1 MKFSDETEQK
11 RAMMEMQGVM
21 CGSRPIRVSQ
31 ATPKYRQSYNIQL
44 AKPTITQP
52 TFQTPAVYAGYV
64 EPDAN
69 VYIGNITPTTTDED
83 IRK

>member
-1 MKFSDETEQK
+1 
-11 RAMMEMQGVM
+11 MQGVV

-31 ATPKYRQSYNIQL
+31 ATPKYRQTYSIQL
-44 AKPTITQP
+44 AKPTIA
-52 TFQTPAVYAGYV
+52 QTNVIAPVYAGYA

-69 VYIGNITPTTTDED
+69 VYIGNITPTTTEED